1 MDKPSP
7 DRTELFLRY
16 VRRTLYLCLGVVTL
30 GALYLIL
37 TIWDREGRLER
48 LRVGLLVLCPVA
60 LATGAAWLQ
69 GTLKGNRYS
78 LKDADVRAILQDE
91 LRRQSFDR
99 AFRVAF
105 GTVMALQMPL
115 AWLLFQNPGEQS
127 LIHMGTFTILIGF
140 IALVSAFLFFDRD

>member
-1 MDKPSP
+1 MDKPSA

-16 VRRTLYLCLGVVTL
+16 ARRTLYLCLVVITL
-30 GALYLIL
+30 GVLYLIL

-48 LRVGLLVLCPVA
+48 LRVGLLILCPVF
-60 LATGAAWLQ
+60 LTLGAAWLQ

-78 LKDADVRAILQDE
+78 LKDADVRAIIGDE

-105 GTVMALQMPL
+105 GAVLALQMPL
-115 AWLLFQNPGEQS
+115 AWILFQHPSEQS
-127 LIHMGTFTILIGF
+127 LIHMGTFTILLGF